1 MRSTTET
8 HQTSDGMR
16 LAMRRWLPDGEPK
29 AVVQVAHGMAEHSE
43 RYGRLAERLTD
54 AGYAVYAHD
63 HRGHGPAAQAG
74 TFGHFA
80 DSDGWDV
87 AVDDIRS
94 VMATAQGERP
104 GLPFFLLGHSMGSL
118 MARTLV
124 IDGSDGITGLV
135 LSGTAGDPGPIAKVG
150 RAIALVEG
158 RVRGGRKPSQ
168 IMNKLTFGQFN
179 AAFTP
184 ARTDFDWLS
193 RDTAEVDGYIADE
206 LCGQVSS
213 SRLFADMLDG
223 TQRIAKDEN
232 VARVRK
238 DLPILLIS
246 GDADPVGGKGG
257 EGVKGVLAQYQKAG
271 VEDVSMWLYPGARH
285 ELFNETNRDEVVDDL
300 IGWLDSHLPAS

>member
-8 HQTSDGMR
+8 HQTSDGTR

-43 RYGRLAERLTD
+43 RYGRLAERLTG

-63 HRGHGPAAQAG
+63 HRGHGPGAAPE
-74 TFGHFA
+74 TLGHLA
-80 DSDGWDV
+80 DSAGWDS

-94 VMATAQGERP
+94 VMAVAQSEQP
-104 GLPFFLLGHSMGSL
+104 GLPYFLLGHSMGSL

-124 IDGSDGITGLV
+124 TEGSDGITGLV

-150 RAIALVEG
+150 RAIALLEG

-179 AAFTP
+179 APFKP

-193 RDTAEVDGYIADE
+193 RDTAEVDKYVADE
-206 LCGQVSS
+206 RCGQVCS

-257 EGVKGVLAQYQKAG
+257 DGVKGVLAQYQKAG
-271 VEDVSMWLYPGARH
+271 IQDVSMWLYPGARH